1 MNVLSILIAAIELLA
16 PANDAVVQLVP
27 DDQKEVMSKA
37 TLEERL
43 AVWNDRI
50 VLYLKDCGIT
60 DEEIAAFRKLML
72 E

>member
-1 MNVLSILIAAIELLA
+1 MNALS
-16 PANDAVVQLVP
+16 
-27 DDQKEVMSKA
+27 
-37 TLEERL
+37 
-43 AVWNDRI
+43 I